1 MRICI
6 IGAKERDTTADG
18 KYVVELMRAIKART
32 PSVIFVTMLTHLG
45 IGKYMRDACSVKD
58 PITKKQEFAL
68 IDSTVRIFAN
78 NLPRPELAQIFM
90 ARNATP
96 YELSDMLYYL
106 ASEERRGPMEDLLQ
120 RFIDGGRPYKILC
133 PGDPIELL

>member
-6 IGAKERDTTADG
+6 VGAKERDTDADG
-18 KYVVELMRAIKART
+18 KYAVQLMRAIKEKT
-32 PSVIFVTMLTHLG
+32 PNVLFITMLTHVG
-45 IGKYMRDACSVKD
+45 IGRYIRSASEARDPV
-58 PITKKQEFAL
+58 TGQHEFAL
-68 IDSTVRIFAN
+68 IDSTVRLFTK
-78 NLPRPELAQIFM
+78 NLSRSDLSQIFI

-120 RFIDGGRPYKILC
+120 RFIDGGRPYKILR
-133 PGDPIELL
+133 PGDPIEVI

>member
-18 KYVVELMRAIKART
+18 EYVVELMRAIKART

-45 IGKYMRDACSVKD
+45 IGKYMRDACAVKN
-58 PITKKQEFAL
+58 PVTNKLEFAL
-68 IDSTVRIFAN
+68 IDSTVRIFATG
-78 NLPRPELAQIFM
+78 LSRSELAQIFM

-120 RFIDGGRPYKILC
+120 RFIDGGRPYKVLG
-133 PGDPIELL
+133 PGQPIELI